1 MTVSALQGRTAV
13 VCGGAGEVGAGITAG
28 LLRSGATVVVPS
40 RRAERLH
47 ALADELEALGADPSN
62 LVPVVGDLSA
72 GDAQA
77 RALAEAAV
85 EQAGP
90 LDLVVAALGGWD
102 AGPPLADMPLDQWE
116 ATVHDGLRSHHLAM
130 HAFVPH
136 LRRRPGASYVMING
150 AAARYPVA
158 GSGAVS
164 TVAAGELMAGQVL
177 AAEESGHGVQVEIY
191 VLGPIGTRSRGD
203 TSRWM
208 ATATEIGETIAER
221 AARRLASGKPGAGPA
236 TVLEILTE
244 GDVGRAR
251 KAPEGGVKGARAGS
265 AGWVLWGLQT
275 GGLARQVRKL

>member
-1 MTVSALQGRTAV
+1 MTESALQGRTAV

-47 ALADELEALGADPSN
+47 ALVDELEALGADPSK

-191 VLGPIGTRSRGD
+191 VLGPIGTRSRGE

-265 AGWVLWGLQT
+265 AGWVLWGLPT

>member
-47 ALADELEALGADPSN
+47 ALVDELEALGADPSK

-221 AARRLASGKPGAGPA
+221 AARRLSSGKPGAGPA

>member
-1 MTVSALQGRTAV
+1 MTESALQGRTAV

-47 ALADELEALGADPSN
+47 ALVDELEALGADPSK

-191 VLGPIGTRSRGD
+191 VLGPIGTRSRGE

>member
-1 MTVSALQGRTAV
+1 MTESALQGRTAV

-47 ALADELEALGADPSN
+47 ALVDELEALGADPSN

-221 AARRLASGKPGAGPA
+221 AARRLSSGKPGAGPA

>member
-1 MTVSALQGRTAV
+1 MTESALQGRTAV

-47 ALADELEALGADPSN
+47 ALVDELEALGADPSK

-221 AARRLASGKPGAGPA
+221 AARRLSSGKPGAGPA

>member
-1 MTVSALQGRTAV
+1 MTESALQGHTAV

>member
-1 MTVSALQGRTAV
+1 MTESALQGRTAV

-47 ALADELEALGADPSN
+47 ALVDELEALGADPSK

-191 VLGPIGTRSRGD
+191 VLGPIGTRSRGE

-221 AARRLASGKPGAGPA
+221 AARRLASGKQGAGPA

>member
-1 MTVSALQGRTAV
+1 MSELALSGRTAV

-28 LLRSGATVVVPS
+28 LLRSGARVVVPS
-40 RRAERLH
+40 RRRERLL
-47 ALADELEALGADPSN
+47 ALAGELAGLGADPAG
-62 LVPVVGDLSA
+62 LVPIVGDLSA
-72 GDAQA
+72 GDREA
-77 RALAEAAV
+77 RALADAAV
-85 EQAGP
+85 VAAGEP
-90 LDLVVAALGGWD
+90 DLVVAALGGWD
-102 AGPPLADMPLDQWE
+102 SGPPLADMPLDQWE
-116 ATVHDGLRSHHLAM
+116 AAVYDGLRSHHLAM

-177 AAEESGHGVQVEIY
+177 AAEESGHGVQVEVY
-191 VLGPIGTRSRGD
+191 VLGPIGTRSRED

-208 ATATEIGETIAER
+208 ATATEIGETIADR
-221 AARRLASGKPGAGPA
+221 AARRLSSGKAGAGPA

-244 GDVGRAR
+244 GDVERAR
-251 KAPEGGVKGARAGS
+251 KAPEGGVRGARAGS

-275 GGLARQVRKL
+275 GGLARQVRKM